1 MNNIVKQTSGN
12 HRFLHPQ
19 ISLKKMGF
27 FFCRCFSLFPSTN
40 GIIPWICDSKCLR
53 ESGLYVPFSSELGCA
68 NIAGIG
74 WTRWL
79 FEMIIRLD
87 QEDMYHHLCM
97 KGPRYPQSCTQIVDT
112 VSLTLSIQSRASAS
126 PWSCRHP
133 SFGHLSSRHLSVG
146 QGACR
151 HLSVGRGACRHLSV
165 GREGCCH
172 LFVALASRHPALG
185 LLSYRHPSSGWRSRH
200 HLSFD
205 CPSYHH
211 LSCHRLL
218 QPKSWDIDEHG
229 KGQRERYNLIL
240 MKWVKRTLYM
250 VHTECQSHPFWFCI
264 LKLRLTRLRNICTGF
279 IFRGRI

>member
-1 MNNIVKQTSGN
+1 
-12 HRFLHPQ
+12 
-19 ISLKKMGF
+19 MGF
-27 FFCRCFSLFPSTN
+27 FFCRCSLCSLQP
-40 GIIPWICDSKCLR
+40 IPWICDSKCLR

-74 WTRWL
+74 LNRWL
-79 FEMIIRLD
+79 FE
-87 QEDMYHHLCM
+87 MYHHLCM
-97 KGPRYPQSCTQIVDT
+97 KGSRYPQSCTQIVDT

-146 QGACR
+146 QGAY
-151 HLSVGRGACRHLSV
+151 RHLSV

-185 LLSYRHPSSGWRSRH
+185 LLSYRHPSSGWRSCH

-218 QPKSWDIDEHG
+218 QPKSWDIGEHG

-240 MKWVKRTLYM
+240 MKWEKSTLYM

-264 LKLRLTRLRNICTGF
+264 LKLRLTLLRN
-279 IFRGRI
+279 